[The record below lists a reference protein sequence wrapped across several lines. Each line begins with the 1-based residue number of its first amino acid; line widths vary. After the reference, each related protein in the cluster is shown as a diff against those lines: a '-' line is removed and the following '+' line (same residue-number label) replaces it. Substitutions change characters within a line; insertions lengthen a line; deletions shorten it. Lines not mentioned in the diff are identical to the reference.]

1 TGAVQID
8 IIDSVRFESGTL
20 QRGPHGV
27 CGLAAVRSRRGHVIG
42 VAALTITA
50 YGQPRLPRL
59 GQTYQ
64 CETAGLTDIDA
75 APVTITGSAY
85 FVGQQLQGI
94 ETVECSVT
102 QTIDTTDNCGVAPSR
117 LQCPVGTGKGFG
129 TG

>member
-1 TGAVQID
+1 MTGPTLGGADRRCMCEDLLQCLVFGQVIGLRTGAVQID

-75 APVTITGSAY
+75 APVTITG
-85 FVGQQLQGI
+85 
-94 ETVECSVT
+94 
-102 QTIDTTDNCGVAPSR
+102 
-117 LQCPVGTGKGFG
+117 
-129 TG
+129 